1 MTTIFL
7 KKLYLFS
14 TAALLTWGAT
24 SCSRALTKADI
35 QDDLED
41 AREAAREA
49 QEEAQEAIADR
60 QQFYADYKLTRV
72 RTYEDR
78 IKQIDKRIDDL
89 KKTAKKSENTAA
101 VSNMKSAMA
110 ELEKEKKDIN
120 RSINRVQS
128 LQERDWTQLSEAINA
143 AVQQIEAELDKLSQS
158 LAGYE
163 EVEK

>member
-1 MTTIFL
+1 MTTVFL
-7 KKLYLFS
+7 KKLFFIS

-24 SCSRALTKADI
+24 GCSRALTKADI

-49 QEEAQEAIADR
+49 QEEAQKAIADR
-60 QQFYADYKLTRV
+60 QQFYADYKLTQV

-101 VSNMKSAMA
+101 VNDMKSAIE

-120 RSINRVQS
+120 RSINRVQG
-128 LQERDWTQLSEAINA
+128 LQERDWTQSSEAINA

-163 EVEK
+163 EADR